1 MIPVLPLRPGVD
13 KQPEVAAAEVEAE
26 AELDVAGN
34 TLIPTCKYILKINK
48 AEVCNEIQLRGG
60 NYSPI

>member
-26 AELDVAGN
+26 AELDMA
-34 TLIPTCKYILKINK
+34 TLLFRP
-48 AEVCNEIQLRGG
+48 ASIQKV
-60 NYSPI
+60 